1 MKKKLFII
9 LIALLALPGFVLAA
23 NDVTFPQATNVTL
36 ADGYTYV
43 IDTDSTFDSFT
54 VNTANIQFTVSA
66 SSIISMYQA
75 DRIDFGVSGTNEY
88 MTVTEQCTNSQ
99 SNVLIV
105 VSASA
110 PSTYTVTFT
119 PSGSCASSAGG
130 GTTGGTTGGGGGGG
144 GGGGT
149 PAPAPVATTP
159 AASLASLDTQSSSGG
174 AVSLPAPATA
184 TVASSGGE
192 AALSDNSIALALPA
206 NAVTSETTVTITPQA
221 TFAQPSAGFTAVGSQ
236 VYNITAQAGGSS
248 VTQLGADSNL
258 TFTYTD
264 AQIANINEGTL
275 VVSYW
280 AEETGEWVNLPTT
293 INAESN
299 TVTAT
304 VNHFTKFILQ
314 GESNTAPAGSLI
326 KTSSSSAVYYLG
338 HDNKRYVFPDDK
350 VYYTWYE
357 NFDDVITVS
366 ATEMISHTLGGN
378 ITTRGGTKL
387 AQFVAYDY
395 AGNMVIDDPKIY
407 ALEPG
412 GVIRHVTTGDI
423 ASALYG
429 ATWESKINPVP
440 NYLYSNYAVGSALT
454 TATFPTG
461 SLISETSTNN
471 LYYING
477 AEKRLVTTNGR
488 TSNRFQQQYYLS
500 NYSLAS
506 YTLSASLNDY
516 QNSISW
522 TGGK

>member
-9 LIALLALPGFVLAA
+9 LIALLALPSIALAA
-23 NDVTFPQATNVTL
+23 NDVTFPQATNITL

-43 IDTDSTFDSFT
+43 VDTDSTFDAFT
-54 VNTANIQFTVSA
+54 VNTTNIQFTVSA
-66 SSIISMYQA
+66 NSIISMYQV
-75 DRIDFGVSGTNEY
+75 DRVDFGVSGTNEY

-119 PSGSCASSAGG
+119 PSGSCSSSAGG

-144 GGGGT
+144 GGGGA
-149 PAPAPVATTP
+149 PAPAPVVSTP
-159 AASLASLDTQSSSGG
+159 AASLASLDTQSSGG
-174 AVSLPAPATA
+174 GSVSLAAPATA

-192 AALSDNSIALALPA
+192 AALNDNSVAITMPA
-206 NAVTSETTVTITPQA
+206 NAVSSEATVTITPQSA
-221 TFAQPSAGFTAVGSQ
+221 FAQPSAGYTAVGSQ

-248 VTQLGADSNL
+248 ITQLGANSDL

-264 AQIANINEGTL
+264 AQIANINESSL

-280 AEETGEWVNLPTT
+280 LETTGEWVNLPTT
-293 INAESN
+293 INAENN

-326 KTSSSSAVYYLG
+326 KTAGSAAVYYLG

-350 VYYTWYE
+350 VFKTWYE

-366 ATEMISHTLGGN
+366 TAEMTSHALGGN
-378 ITTRGGTKL
+378 ITVRGGTKL
-387 AQFVAYDY
+387 VQFVAYDY

-429 ATWESKINPVP
+429 ANWESIINAVP
-440 NYLYSNYAVGSALT
+440 NYLYNNYTVGSALS

-461 SLISETSTNN
+461 SLVSETSTGN
-471 LYYING
+471 LYYIDG
-477 AEKRLVTTNGR
+477 AQKRLVTTNGR

-506 YTLSASLNDY
+506 YALTASLNDY